1 LKGENSYYKIL
12 GVDENASNHELRK
25 AFCKLSIELHPDTT
39 SLEIDVAK
47 SKFQEVLEA
56 YEHLNNSNL
65 RKIYD
70 DKLKENSKITNNT
83 NVLNNL
89 VIDSNNPNLIGNRR
103 PFSNG
108 ELFSLFLLIIIISI
122 SLIGSIFI
130 ASFTGK
136 ELETIPL
143 WLLNNFLKKSVNL
156 PTKPINQYS
165 LQSLEL
171 WLTDLGAVKDINN
184 PSKWYLLLSN
194 WNATIIF
201 EQEDLSV
208 IWESEGQ
215 ETKRLFSYCI
225 NREDVENA
233 ILQGP

>member
-1 LKGENSYYKIL
+1 M
-12 GVDENASNHELRK
+12 
-25 AFCKLSIELHPDTT
+25 
-39 SLEIDVAK
+39 
-47 SKFQEVLEA
+47 
-56 YEHLNNSNL
+56 
-65 RKIYD
+65 
-70 DKLKENSKITNNT
+70 
-83 NVLNNL
+83 
-89 VIDSNNPNLIGNRR
+89 
-103 PFSNG
+103 
-108 ELFSLFLLIIIISI
+108 FLLIIIISI
-122 SLIGSIFI
+122 SLICSIFI

-136 ELETIPL
+136 ELDTIPI
-143 WLLNNFLKKSVNL
+143 WLVLNNILKKSVN
-156 PTKPINQYS
+156 PSKKPINQNS

-171 WLTDLGAVKDINN
+171 WLTDLGAVKDVNN